1 MLKYFREDLNLV
13 LNNTINSWDEIRNK
27 TILITG
33 GTGFFGIWLL
43 MSFIFINQ
51 KLKLNSKIIILTR
64 NKNLFLNKYNWLNKY
79 SEISFLEG
87 DITTFEFIE
96 DDIDYIIH
104 AATEASVRLNIED
117 PLTMFETVVNG
128 TKRVLDFARLKKVKS
143 FLLTSSGA
151 VYGPQPSSVEYISE
165 SYIGAPNVS
174 DPTSVYGEGKRM
186 SEVLCAVYNKQ
197 YDLPVK
203 IARCYAFMGPFL
215 PLDSHFAAG
224 NFIGNK
230 LKGEDIIIE
239 GDGTPFRSYMYS
251 ADLVVWLWTI
261 LFKGKNNSPYNVG
274 SNQYLSI
281 LQLANL
287 ISKDINSKQTNVIV
301 KSPLSN
307 MPPLRYVPDIKK
319 AIIELNLKVYT
330 EIESCIRKTIDFHKK
345 YSLIRKSL

>member
-1 MLKYFREDLNLV
+1 MIKFLEDDLNLV
-13 LNNTINSWDEIRNK
+13 LEHTRDSWNEIKNK
-27 TILITG
+27 TIFITG
-33 GTGFFGIWLL
+33 GTGFFGIWLV

-51 KLKLNSKIIILTR
+51 TLKLNSKIIILTR
-64 NKNLFLNKYNWLNKY
+64 NKSLFINKYNWLNDY

-87 DITTFEFIE
+87 DITSFDYIE
-96 DDIDYIIH
+96 EDVDYIIH
-104 AATEASVRLNIED
+104 AATEASVKLNIED

-128 TKRVLDFARLKKVKS
+128 TKRILDFAGLKKVKS

-287 ISKDINSKQTNVIV
+287 ISKDINLKQTNVIV

-307 MPPLRYVPDIKK
+307 KPVLRYVPNINK
-319 AIIELNLKVYT
+319 AFNELNLKIYT
-330 EIESCIRKTIDFHKK
+330 DIENSIRKTITFNEQ
-345 YSLIRKSL
+345 YSLIK